1 MIVCQKKGDKGMN
14 IIAWL
19 FAVIIAIVAWKFL
32 KGALKIII
40 FATAILIILWLVYP
54 YIAIVLGNFN

>member
-1 MIVCQKKGDKGMN
+1 MN